1 MNFITTD
8 QAPQA
13 IGPYS
18 QATQSN
24 GLVFCSGQLGLD
36 PATGKLAGE
45 DVESQTRQA
54 LKNLCAVLAAAGANM
69 QDVVKTTV
77 FVTDMND
84 FPVVNQIYAKAF
96 GDHKPAR
103 ATVQVARL
111 PLDGKVEIEC
121 MAMVNAG

>member
-1 MNFITTD
+1 MESITTD

-18 QATQSN
+18 QATQAN
-24 GLVFCSGQLGLD
+24 GLIFCSGQLGLD
-36 PATGKLAGE
+36 PATGKMVAD
-45 DVESQTRQA
+45 DVESQTRQV
-54 LKNLCAVLAAAGANM
+54 LRNLTAVLAAAGATL

-77 FVTDMND
+77 FVADMND
-84 FPVVNQIYAKAF
+84 FPMVNQIYAKAF

-121 MAMVNAG
+121 MAMGNVG